1 MSSSPLWRAMTR
13 SPAAFLTSAAPWRSL
28 AYLATSVLLG
38 LVSLVVLGGLV
49 VSGLLLSVLG
59 IGLAVLAGAVL
70 LGIPLAALERRRLR
84 LLDGPHADRPGS
96 PHGPVT
102 RPGLWPW
109 LTTRLREPATWREF
123 GYAVVFTVLLPLVD
137 LVLLA
142 VVVPLFALIAAPAYV
157 AVDSTQPEAL
167 VLTGIG
173 IAGLPVAAYVLGAAA
188 AAQSWFV
195 RLMLS
200 PREGEQSDRVVELT
214 RSRARMADAFEAE
227 RRRIERDLHDGAQQ
241 HLVALVMTLGLAE
254 LEFRTADQEAGK
266 GGELVSRAR
275 REAKQALDEL
285 RDLIRGIHPQ
295 VLTDHGIAA
304 AVSEIAVRC
313 RVPVSVDMD
322 LTGRL
327 PAQIEATAYFFVSE
341 ALTNVV
347 KHSGAAAASVH
358 GRLTAGR
365 LAVTVTDDGVGGAG
379 LRDGGGLQGLADRV
393 AVVDG
398 RLTLSSPA
406 GGPTA
411 LSLEIPCQPSHS
423 VSSSPRTRRSS
434 AKGSPSC

>member
-1 MSSSPLWRAMTR
+1 MTR
-13 SPAAFLTSAAPWRSL
+13 SPVNFLTSAAPWRSL
-28 AYLATSVLLG
+28 GYLASSALVG
-38 LVSLVVLGGLV
+38 LVSLVVLGGVLV
-49 VSGLLLSVLG
+49 CGLLLSVLG
-59 IGLAVLAGAVL
+59 IGLVLLAGSVL

-84 LLDGPHADRPGS
+84 LLEGPHTDRPAS
-96 PHGPVT
+96 PHHAVA

-123 GYAVVFTVLLPLVD
+123 SYAVVFAVLLSFVNLA
-137 LVLLA
+137 LLTLTGLLA
-142 VVVPLFALIAAPAYV
+142 ALVVAPVQV
-157 AVDSTQPEAL
+157 AVASAQPEAL

-188 AAQSWFV
+188 AAQAWFV
-195 RLMLS
+195 RLMLV
-200 PREGEQSDRVVELT
+200 PKEDGQSDRVLELT

-254 LEFRTADQEAGK
+254 LELGAADPAAGK

-304 AVSEIAVRC
+304 AVSEVAVRC
-313 RVPVSVDMD
+313 RVPVDVDVE
-322 LTGRL
+322 LAGRL
-327 PAQIEATAYFFVSE
+327 PAQIEATAYFVISE

-347 KHSGAAAASVH
+347 KHSGAATATVH
-358 GRLTAGR
+358 GRLAEGR
-365 LAVTVTDDGVGGAG
+365 LSVTVTDDGTGGAE

-398 RLTLSSPA
+398 RLTLSSPC

-411 LSLEIPCQPSHS
+411 LSLEIPCRHRHS
-423 VSSSPRTRRSS
+423 VSS
-434 AKGSPSC
+434 

>member
-1 MSSSPLWRAMTR
+1 MAR
-13 SPAAFLTSAAPWRSL
+13 SPVNFLTSAAPWRAL
-28 AYLATSVLLG
+28 GYLASSALVG
-38 LVSLVVLGGLV
+38 LASLVVLGGVLV
-49 VSGLLLSVLG
+49 CGLLLSVLG
-59 IGLAVLAGAVL
+59 IGLVLLAGSVL

-84 LLDGPHADRPGS
+84 LLEGPHTDRPAS
-96 PHGPVT
+96 PHEAVA

-123 GYAVVFTVLLPLVD
+123 SYAMVFTVLLSFVNLA
-137 LVLLA
+137 LLA
-142 VVVPLFALIAAPAYV
+142 GTGLLVALVVAPVQV
-157 AVDSTQPEAL
+157 AVTSAQPEAL

-173 IAGLPVAAYVLGAAA
+173 IAGLPVAAYVLGVAA
-188 AAQSWFV
+188 AAQSWFA
-195 RLMLS
+195 RLMLA
-200 PREGEQSDRVVELT
+200 PKEGGQADRVMELT

-254 LEFRTADQEAGK
+254 LELGTADPAAGK

-275 REAKQALDEL
+275 RDAKQALDEL

-304 AVSEIAVRC
+304 AVSEVAVRC
-313 RVPVSVDMD
+313 RVPVDVDVE
-322 LTGRL
+322 LAGRL
-327 PAQIEATAYFFVSE
+327 PAQIEATAYFFISE

-347 KHSGAAAASVH
+347 KHSGAATATVH
-358 GRLTAGR
+358 VRLAAGR
-365 LAVTVTDDGVGGAG
+365 LSVTVTDDGTGGAE

-398 RLTLSSPA
+398 RLTLSSPC

-411 LSLEIPCQPSHS
+411 LSLEIPCRHRHS
-423 VSSSPRTRRSS
+423 VSS
-434 AKGSPSC
+434 

>member
-1 MSSSPLWRAMTR
+1 MSSSPTWRALAR
-13 SPAAFLTSAAPWRSL
+13 SPANFLTSATPWRAL
-28 AYLATSVLLG
+28 GYLASSALVG
-38 LVSLVVLGGLV
+38 LASLVVLGGVLLC
-49 VSGLLLSVLG
+49 GLLLSVLG
-59 IGLAVLAGAVL
+59 VGLVLLAGSVL

-84 LLDGPHADRPGS
+84 LLEGPHTDRPAS
-96 PHGPVT
+96 PHEAVA

-123 GYAVVFTVLLPLVD
+123 SYALVF
-137 LVLLA
+137 A
-142 VVVPLFALIAAPAYV
+142 VPLSFVNLALLTLTGLLVALVVAPVQV
-157 AVDSTQPEAL
+157 AVASAQPEAL
-167 VLTGIG
+167 VLTGLG
-173 IAGLPVAAYVLGAAA
+173 IAGLPVTAYVLGAAA

-195 RLMLS
+195 RLMLA
-200 PREGEQSDRVVELT
+200 PKEGEQPDRIMELT

-254 LEFRTADQEAGK
+254 LELGAADPAAGK

-275 REAKQALDEL
+275 REAKHALDEL

-304 AVSEIAVRC
+304 AVSEVAVRC
-313 RVPVSVDMD
+313 RVPVAVDVE
-322 LTGRL
+322 LAGRL
-327 PAQIEATAYFFVSE
+327 PAQVEATAYFFVSE

-347 KHSGAAAASVH
+347 KHSGAATATVH
-358 GRLTAGR
+358 ARLAGGRLS
-365 LAVTVTDDGVGGAG
+365 VTVTDDGTGGAE

-398 RLTLSSPA
+398 RLKLSSPL

-411 LSLEIPCQPSHS
+411 LSLEIPCRHRHS
-423 VSSSPRTRRSS
+423 VSS
-434 AKGSPSC
+434 

>member
-1 MSSSPLWRAMTR
+1 MTR
-13 SPAAFLTSAAPWRSL
+13 SPVNFLASAAPWRSL
-28 AYLATSVLLG
+28 GYLASSALAG
-38 LVSLVVLGGLV
+38 LVSLVVLGGVLAC
-49 VSGLLLSVLG
+49 GLLLSVVG
-59 IGLAVLAGAVL
+59 IGLVLLAGSVL

-84 LLDGPHADRPGS
+84 LLEGPHTDRPAS
-96 PHGPVT
+96 PHHAVA

-123 GYAVVFTVLLPLVD
+123 SYAVVFAVLLSFVNLA
-137 LVLLA
+137 LLTLTGLLA
-142 VVVPLFALIAAPAYV
+142 ALVVAPVQV
-157 AVDSTQPEAL
+157 AVASAQPEAL

-188 AAQSWFV
+188 AAQAWFV
-195 RLMLS
+195 RLMLA
-200 PREGEQSDRVVELT
+200 PREDGQPDRILELT

-254 LEFRTADQEAGK
+254 LELGAADPAAGK

-304 AVSEIAVRC
+304 AVSEVAVRC
-313 RVPVSVDMD
+313 RVPVDVDVEVA
-322 LTGRL
+322 GRL
-327 PAQIEATAYFFVSE
+327 PAQIEATAYFVISE

-347 KHSGAAAASVH
+347 KHSGAATATVH
-358 GRLTAGR
+358 GRLAEGR
-365 LAVTVTDDGVGGAG
+365 LSVTVTDDGTGGAE

-398 RLTLSSPA
+398 RLTLSSPC

-411 LSLEIPCQPSHS
+411 LSLEIPCRHRHS
-423 VSSSPRTRRSS
+423 VSS
-434 AKGSPSC
+434 

>member
-1 MSSSPLWRAMTR
+1 MRSSPTWRAMTR
-13 SPAAFLTSAAPWRSL
+13 SPVNFLTSAAPWRSL
-28 AYLATSVLLG
+28 GYLASSG
-38 LVSLVVLGGLV
+38 LVGLLSLVVLGGVLV
-49 VSGLLLSVLG
+49 CGLLLSVLG
-59 IGLAVLAGAVL
+59 VGLVLLAGSVL

-84 LLDGPHADRPGS
+84 LLEGPHEDRPAS
-96 PHGPVT
+96 PHGTVT
-102 RPGLWPW
+102 RPGLGPW

-123 GYAVVFTVLLPLVD
+123 SYAVVFAVLLSFVNLA
-137 LVLLA
+137 LLA
-142 VVVPLFALIAAPAYV
+142 LTGLLAALVVAPVQV
-157 AVDSTQPEAL
+157 AVTSAQPEAL

-173 IAGLPVAAYVLGAAA
+173 IAGLPVAAYALGAAA

-195 RLMLS
+195 RLMLA
-200 PREGEQSDRVVELT
+200 PKEGEQTDRVMELT

-254 LEFRTADQEAGK
+254 LELGAADPAAGK

-275 REAKQALDEL
+275 HEAKQALDEL
-285 RDLIRGIHPQ
+285 RDLIRGIHPR
-295 VLTDHGIAA
+295 VLTDHGVAA
-304 AVSEIAVRC
+304 AVSDVAVRC
-313 RVPVSVDMD
+313 RVPVAVDVE

-327 PAQIEATAYFFVSE
+327 PAQIEATAYFFISE

-347 KHSGAAAASVH
+347 KHSGAAAATVH
-358 GRLTAGR
+358 GRLAAGR
-365 LAVTVTDDGVGGAG
+365 LSVTVTDDGVGGAG

-398 RLTLSSPA
+398 RLTLSSPC

-411 LSLEIPCQPSHS
+411 LSLEIPCRHRHS
-423 VSSSPRTRRSS
+423 VSS
-434 AKGSPSC
+434 